1 MFATQTGLA
10 LEGRRPMTF
19 PRPLAR
25 YLRGPANRMALHLA
39 GHAAFAD
46 LEHAGRKSGTVRHTP
61 VRAFRT
67 GGTVVIGLNF
77 GRQSDWYRNIEAAG
91 SCHLR
96 LGGERL
102 TLGSPT
108 LVPAEEGLKGTPW
121 PFRFALK
128 HVVHTT
134 ECVRLPILD
143 TAVIRR

>member
-1 MFATQTGLA
+1 
-10 LEGRRPMTF
+10 MTF

-67 GGTVVIGLNF
+67 GDTVVIGLNF
-77 GRQSDWYRNIEAAG
+77 GQQSDWYRNIEAAG
-91 SCHLR
+91 TCHLR
-96 LGGERL
+96 LGRERL
-102 TLGSPT
+102 TLGPPT
-108 LVPAEEGLKGTPW
+108 LVPAEEGLKGTSW
-121 PFRFALK
+121 PFRFALG

-134 ECVRLPILD
+134 KCVRLPILD